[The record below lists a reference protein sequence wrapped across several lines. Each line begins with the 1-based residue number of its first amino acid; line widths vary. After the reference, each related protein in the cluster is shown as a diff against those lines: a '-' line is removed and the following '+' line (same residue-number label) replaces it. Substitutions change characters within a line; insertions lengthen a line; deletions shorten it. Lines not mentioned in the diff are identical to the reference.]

1 MIAIAPMAVQLA
13 QTITGYA
20 VRGSYDA
27 AGGLVSF
34 SVHFYVTGKDG
45 KPTAVHPALRPANVR
60 HTAAEFDAI
69 VATPHLPGETN
80 QAWLERATASLIQG
94 AYGLTP
100 AVGSNAF
107 GAPAASASATPAAP
121 RKGMVPVKPAKPAA
135 GVPAAGVPAAG
146 VPAAGVPAAGV
157 PAAGAG
163 VKK

>member
-1 MIAIAPMAVQLA
+1 MIAIAPKAVQLA
-13 QTITGYA
+13 QTLTGYA

-34 SVHFYVTGKDG
+34 SVHFHVTGKDG

-107 GAPAASASATPAAP
+107 GAPAAGAPAASAPAAGASATPAAP

-135 GVPAAGVPAAG
+135 GVPAAG
-146 VPAAGVPAAGV
+146 
-157 PAAGAG
+157 AG

>member
-1 MIAIAPMAVQLA
+1 MIAIAPKAVQLA
-13 QTITGYA
+13 QTLTGYA

-34 SVHFYVTGKDG
+34 SVHFHVTGKDG

-107 GAPAASASATPAAP
+107 GAPAASAPAAGASATPAAP

-146 VPAAGVPAAGV
+146 V
-157 PAAGAG
+157 
-163 VKK
+163 KK

>member
-1 MIAIAPMAVQLA
+1 MIAIAPKAVQLA
-13 QTITGYA
+13 QTLTGYA

-34 SVHFYVTGKDG
+34 SVHFHVTGKDG

-107 GAPAASASATPAAP
+107 GAPAASAPAAGAPATPAAP

-146 VPAAGVPAAGV
+146 
-157 PAAGAG
+157 AG